1 MHAEH
6 TSPDELR
13 STLRELDSKVDS
25 VRETA
30 IRTESKLEAYAN
42 RTGDTESEIKS
53 LDLRTNELEK
63 KVENMQGGMRML
75 QYIGGI
81 IGGLVLIGQLAVM
94 ILKG

>member
-1 MHAEH
+1 MNEISQDL
-6 TSPDELR
+6 TSALR
-13 STLRELDSKVDS
+13 TLDGKVDS

-42 RTGDTESEIKS
+42 RTSDTETEIKA

>member
-1 MHAEH
+1 MNTAHPQADSLQ
-6 TSPDELR
+6 T
-13 STLRELDSKVDS
+13 TLRELDSKVDS

-30 IRTESKLEAYAN
+30 IRTESKLEAYAS
-42 RTGDTESEIKS
+42 RTSDTETEIKS

-94 ILKG
+94 IIKG